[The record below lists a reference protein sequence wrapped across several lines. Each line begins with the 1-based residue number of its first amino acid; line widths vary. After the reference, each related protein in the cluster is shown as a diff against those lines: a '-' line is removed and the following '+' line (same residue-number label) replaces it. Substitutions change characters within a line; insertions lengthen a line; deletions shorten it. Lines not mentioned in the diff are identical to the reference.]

1 MYLYKMQ
8 LSQARK
14 KKKIA
19 TYVERERERDEF
31 SVFAAMLFDL
41 I

>member
-1 MYLYKMQ
+1 MQ
-8 LSQARK
+8 LREARK

-19 TYVERERERDEF
+19 TYVEREREREREEF